1 MNGGC
6 EDIGRI
12 VGLRS
17 RKARFGFAV
26 VADGLSCVSGVE
38 IRCREKEIWN
48 WLDGGEFGAC
58 GGGFSSIDD
67 FSSVS
72 VTRFKNTHFVDS
84 R

>member
-6 EDIGRI
+6 EDTGRI

-26 VADGLSCVSGVE
+26 VVDGFNCVSGVE

-48 WLDGGEFGAC
+48 
-58 GGGFSSIDD
+58 
-67 FSSVS
+67 
-72 VTRFKNTHFVDS
+72 
-84 R
+84 